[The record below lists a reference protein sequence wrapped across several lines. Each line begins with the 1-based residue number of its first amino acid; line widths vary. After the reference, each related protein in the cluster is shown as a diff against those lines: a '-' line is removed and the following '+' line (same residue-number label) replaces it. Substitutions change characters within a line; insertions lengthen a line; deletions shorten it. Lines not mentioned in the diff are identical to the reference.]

1 MSRPIVLKSTL
12 DTIDLISFALSNHH
26 DLSNWHRLYYWRDS
40 DALSLD
46 AVRQRLIFLNKY
58 LETFEGRAF
67 REVAEREASTDWLF
81 YEGEQ
86 EIIPIYD
93 EALAVV
99 SRQLIVPPSEIPH
112 VLAFMGILN
121 TNTGIDAENHDGK
134 GYHFHY
140 GKVKR
145 NSLKRY
151 DVLLTFDKRDV
162 GQDKQPIPDI
172 PLHIEP
178 HAAGKC
184 VHIDASTIG
193 HNRRLPIY
201 LVCINAMKSRGLAN
215 FLTPSSNSWQF
226 YPAV

>member
-1 MSRPIVLKSTL
+1 M
-12 DTIDLISFALSNHH
+12 A
-26 DLSNWHRLYYWRDS
+26 
-40 DALSLD
+40 
-46 AVRQRLIFLNKY
+46 Q
-58 LETFEGRAF
+58 LESPAF
-67 REVAEREASTDWLF
+67 RAGSEREQPIDWLF
-81 YEGEQ
+81 YEE
-86 EIIPIYD
+86 ELEVIPVYD

-112 VLAFMGILN
+112 VLAFMGIPN
-121 TNTGIDAENHDGK
+121 TRTGIDVENHDRK

-145 NSLKRY
+145 DSLKRY
-151 DVLLTFDKRDV
+151 DVLLTFDKSDV
-162 GQDKQPIPDI
+162 GQDKQPILDI

-184 VHIDASTIG
+184 VHVEASTIG

-201 LVCINAMKSRGLAN
+201 LVCVKAMKSRGLVN